1 MCFSLMFSLNRL
13 DKLRKSSTELR
24 NFNDENAQEL
34 AKLSRELER
43 YTKMDRQMK
52 RDLEDIFRRLRGIK
66 RTLEQRYP
74 QYIGDAT
81 RAVEENARAKGRSL
95 DEDEDEEE
103 IEEPKAKERKE
114 EEEAKPEPQ
123 QEEQK

>member
-1 MCFSLMFSLNRL
+1 MISHVLLLFRL
-13 DKLRKSSTELR
+13 YAHRLERLRKSSTELR
-24 NFNDENAQEL
+24 NFNDANAAEF

-43 YTKMDRQMK
+43 YAKMDRQMK
-52 RDLEDIFRRLRGIK
+52 RDLEEIFRRLRGIK

-95 DEDEDEEE
+95 DDDDEEDY
-103 IEEPKAKERKE
+103 
-114 EEEAKPEPQ
+114 EEAKPEQPKPQ
-123 QEEQK
+123 QVEQK